1 MIGWTVNKE
10 LERMWME
17 EVVIQFE
24 AMILDVLTLVN
35 VFLNNALSWHMTPC
49 SLLDKYQRF
58 AGKCCRLLKDNFD
71 PKGARRAFHPN
82 VAACVRSFT
91 VSHVRRKQPSQCEIL
106 SRHLCGGPEEKDERP
121 LSRLAV
127 SGPSFEY
134 GTSRIRI
141 RGCYLPYRPSQ

>member
-1 MIGWTVNKE
+1 
-10 LERMWME
+10 ME
-17 EVVIQFE
+17 GAVLRFE

-35 VFLNNALSWHMTPC
+35 VCLNIVFSWHMTPC

-58 AGKCCRLLKDNFD
+58 AGKYCLLLEDNCD
-71 PKGARRAFHPN
+71 LKGGRRALYPN
-82 VAACVRSFT
+82 VGACVRSFT

-106 SRHLCGGPEEKDERP
+106 SRNLCGGPEEKYERP

-127 SGPSFEY
+127 SGPRFEC

-141 RGCYLPYRPSQ
+141 RGSYLPYRPSQ